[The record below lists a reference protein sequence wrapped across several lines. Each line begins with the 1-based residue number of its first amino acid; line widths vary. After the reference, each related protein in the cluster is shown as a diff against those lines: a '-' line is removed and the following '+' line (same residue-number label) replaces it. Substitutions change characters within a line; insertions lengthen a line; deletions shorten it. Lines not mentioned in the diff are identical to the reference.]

1 VYKKHEVEKCT
12 PETQSSLYRSMTTPP
27 FTPSY
32 ERDTNTSTKLE
43 SSVTPSNKPDVSR
56 NTTNNH
62 TTPTGSELIA
72 IILKIVAVGI
82 FAGIVIYIELGRE
95 NNSTQGVTQNDP
107 TELDPLRLTYNS
119 TQGNMQNGTEEENQL
134 TN

>member
-1 VYKKHEVEKCT
+1 
-12 PETQSSLYRSMTTPP
+12 MTTPP

-32 ERDTNTSTKLE
+32 EPDTNTSTKLE

-72 IILKIVAVGI
+72 IILKIVALGI

-95 NNSTQGVTQNDP
+95 NNSTQGVTQNDS